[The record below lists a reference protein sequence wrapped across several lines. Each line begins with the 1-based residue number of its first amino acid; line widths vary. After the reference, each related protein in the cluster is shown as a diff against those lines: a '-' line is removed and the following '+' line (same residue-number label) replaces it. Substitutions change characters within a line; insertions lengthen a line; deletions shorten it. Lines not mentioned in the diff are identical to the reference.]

1 MKVTQYFT
9 TKGTD
14 FLPQNEFLERPVYTS
29 RRLMGVKAL
38 RRTSK
43 VLSNDFLGVGI
54 AITGSSCYNLA
65 QMPKEQRE
73 SFLQSVYGKEGLRL
87 SIGRLSI
94 ASSDY
99 SPQIYSYDDV
109 EGDTELKHFSIEKDE
124 AYIIP
129 MIKEILKINPELYL
143 YASPWSPP
151 AWMKTGGSLG
161 GGFMRREFIDC
172 YAEYIVR
179 FIKEYAKHG
188 IKISALTPQN
198 EPETSQGGLM
208 PACIWHPDIEAEF
221 VIALRKKLQENNLDV
236 KIWLFDHNFSGWKRV
251 KWALNVHKEL
261 PRACDGIA
269 FHYYEGTIEETL
281 ALKRAY
287 PNLSLHFTEGGPRL
301 YDNYATDLCKWGIMI
316 SKVLNSGY
324 SSFTGWNLV
333 LDEYGGPNV
342 GPFFCGGLATRNSV
356 SGELSYSG
364 QYKALK
370 HISRFMQ
377 KGVEVY
383 EVEKEPTLNGI
394 FGFPNNNAIPI
405 EVSCIKN
412 PDGTICNFIINSNE
426 EKQQIQIF
434 ESGEWYYIEV
444 LPDTVSTVVF
454 EGLKGESYLSVRK

>member
-1 MKVTQYFT
+1 MRVTQYFT

-14 FLPQNEFLERPVYTS
+14 FLPQDEFLERPVYTS

-129 MIKEILKINPELYL
+129 MIKEILKINPDLYL

-151 AWMKTGGSLG
+151 SWMKTGGSLG

-251 KWALNVHKEL
+251 KWALDVHKEL
-261 PRACDGIA
+261 SRACDGIA

-316 SKVLNSGY
+316 SKVLNTGY

-377 KGVEVY
+377 KGAEVY
-383 EVEKEPTLNGI
+383 EVEKELTAIGMNS
-394 FGFPNNNAIPI
+394 FPNNNPIPL

-412 PDGTICNFIINSNE
+412 PDGTICYFIINSNE

-444 LPDTVSTVVF
+444 LPDTISTVVF
-454 EGLKGESYLSVRK
+454 EGLKDESYSK

>member
-14 FLPQNEFLERPVYTS
+14 FLPQAEFLERSVYVS
-29 RRLMGVKAL
+29 QHLIGVKAI

-43 VLSNDFLGVGI
+43 MHSNDFLGFGV

-87 SIGRLSI
+87 TIGRLSI
-94 ASSDY
+94 GASDY
-99 SPQIYSYDDV
+99 SAEIYSYDDV
-109 EGDTELKHFSIEKDE
+109 EGDTELKHFSVEKDE
-124 AYIIP
+124 AYVIP
-129 MIKEILKINPELYL
+129 MIKEILKINPDLYL

-198 EPETSQGGLM
+198 ESETHQKGLM

-221 VIALRKKLQENNLDV
+221 VIALRKKLKENDLDV
-236 KIWLFDHNFSGWKRV
+236 KIWLFDHNFSSWKRV
-251 KWALNVHKEL
+251 QWTLDAHKEL
-261 PRACDGIA
+261 PSACDGIA
-269 FHYYEGTIEETL
+269 FHYYSGAIEGTV
-281 ALKRAY
+281 ALRKAH
-287 PNLSLHFTEGGPRL
+287 PELPLHFTEGGPRL
-301 YDNYATDLCKWGIMI
+301 YDNYATDWCKWGIMI
-316 SKVLNSGY
+316 SKVLNSAY
-324 SSFTGWNLV
+324 SSFTGWNLM
-333 LDEYGGPNV
+333 LDEYGGPNI

-364 QYKALK
+364 QYKAFRHTSK
-370 HISRFMQ
+370 FMQ
-377 KGVEVY
+377 KGAKVY
-383 EVEKEPTLNGI
+383 EVEKEPALIGMSS
-394 FGFPNNNAIPI
+394 FPNNNPMPL

-412 PDGTICNFIINSNE
+412 PDGTICYFIINSNK

-434 ESGEWYYIEV
+434 ENGEWYYVEV
-444 LPDTVSTVVF
+444 LPETISTVIF
-454 EGLKGESYLSVRK
+454 GG